1 MATNRLTEQLPSIF
15 DPYFDN
21 EWNDA
26 DWTERELATNLT
38 TLPAVNIKQSGE
50 AFEID
55 VAAPGYAKSDIKIE
69 INDDVLTV
77 SSNKK
82 LDEEK
87 TEGEYTKR
95 EFSYQS
101 FSRSFIL
108 PETADAEKISAFYE
122 SGILRIIIP
131 KKEEAKVKPARKI
144 DIQ

>member
-1 MATNRLTEQLPSIF
+1 MATNRLTEQLPSNF
-15 DPYFDN
+15 DRYFDN
-21 EWNDA
+21 EGEDYF
-26 DWTERELATNLT
+26 WTDRELAANHT
-38 TLPAVNIKQSGE
+38 TLPAVNIKESGE

-55 VAAPGYAKSDIKIE
+55 VAAPGYEKSDIKIE
-69 INDDVLTV
+69 MNEDLLTV

-101 FSRSFIL
+101 FLRTFTL
-108 PETADAEKISAFYE
+108 PETVDAEKISAVYE
-122 SGILRIIIP
+122 NGILKITIP
-131 KKEEAKVKPARKI
+131 KKEEAKVKPARTI

>member
-1 MATNRLTEQLPSIF
+1 MATNRLTEQLPSNF
-15 DPYFDN
+15 DRYFDN
-21 EWNDA
+21 EWEDYF
-26 DWTERELATNLT
+26 WTDRELAANNT

-55 VAAPGYAKSDIKIE
+55 VAAPGYEKSDIKIE
-69 INDDVLTV
+69 MNEDLLTV

-101 FSRSFIL
+101 FLRTFTL
-108 PETADAEKISAFYE
+108 PETADAEKISAVYE
-122 SGILRIIIP
+122 NGILKITIP
-131 KKEEAKVKPARKI
+131 KKEEAKVKPARTI

>member
-1 MATNRLTEQLPSIF
+1 MATNRLTEQLPSNF
-15 DPYFDN
+15 DRYFDN
-21 EWNDA
+21 EWEDYN
-26 DWTERELATNLT
+26 WTDRELAANHT
-38 TLPAVNIKQSGE
+38 TLPAVNIKENGE

-55 VAAPGYAKSDIKIE
+55 VAAPGYEKSDIKIE
-69 INDDVLTV
+69 MNEDLLTV

-101 FSRSFIL
+101 FLRTFTL
-108 PETADAEKISAFYE
+108 PKTVDAEKISAVYE
-122 SGILRIIIP
+122 NGILKITIP
-131 KKEEAKVKPARKI
+131 KKEEAKVKPARTI